1 MRAGWTR
8 RLTHALLGA
17 VFALA
22 LARTIARSEPI
33 HTWDMLATMALAL
46 EWTVDDPLE
55 VHRRTYRAAEE
66 EVPLEVFQGL
76 VAPGVRRARYQD
88 PAAFHEHLAFYRARV
103 LHTATLA
110 LVRRAGVP
118 RVRAAHAVSLG
129 AFALLGV
136 VILLWTARALPFW
149 AAVLVALAFVHAPPL
164 VNTASLA
171 TADML
176 AASVALLAL
185 YLLLERKAFA
195 AGGAVLA
202 LSILARPDSIVLAVL
217 LAAAFLLLARHQ
229 GPRVRSLGLFLGA
242 TLALYFAVQAYA
254 GEYGWWPLFQISFV
268 DKAVHPSELATV
280 PDLGVY
286 RDVLAQKL
294 SEIPGGGYFE
304 TEKAV
309 TGTTLVFVYAAFALA
324 ALMLA
329 WGRQGRADLRPH
341 AALLV
346 ALLLAC
352 PARWLL
358 FPQLWDRFFA
368 LFYAAVPLVLLSIAV
383 RALDARAEVAVRVK
397 PVSTV

>member
-1 MRAGWTR
+1 MRAGWR
-8 RLTHALLGA
+8 RLTTHALLGA

-22 LARTIARSEPI
+22 LARTIARSQPL

-55 VHRRTYRAAEE
+55 VHRLAYDAAEE
-66 EVPLEVFQGL
+66 EVPLQVFQGL

-103 LHTATLA
+103 LHTGLVA
-110 LVRRAGVP
+110 LVHRAGVP
-118 RVRAAHAVSLG
+118 LVRAAHAVSLG
-129 AFALLGV
+129 AFALLGMLS
-136 VILLWTARALPFW
+136 LLWTARLLPFW
-149 AAVLVALAFVHAPPL
+149 AAVLVALGFAHAPPL

-176 AASVALLAL
+176 ATAVALLAL

-195 AGGAVLA
+195 AGGAVLG

-217 LAAAFLLLARHQ
+217 LAVAWLLLARRE
-229 GPRVRSLGLFLGA
+229 GPRVRSLVLFLSA
-242 TLALYFAVQAYA
+242 SLVVYFAVQAHA

-268 DKAVHPSELATV
+268 DKAIHPSELATV

-294 SEIPGGGYFE
+294 AEIPGGGYFE

-324 ALMLA
+324 GLALA
-329 WGRQGRADLRPH
+329 RGREDRAGLRAH

-346 ALLLAC
+346 ALLVAC
-352 PARWLL
+352 PVRWLL

-368 LFYAAVPLVLLSIAV
+368 LFYAAAPLVLLSMALRALEARAAV
-383 RALDARAEVAVRVK
+383 RCAR
-397 PVSTV
+397 